1 VAAHRRMSTIPPTMR
16 RYFPDPE
23 AFRAAAA
30 DADVIPVY
38 RQLLADRLTPV
49 SAFQLLAGD
58 GNAARG
64 PTAGGPS
71 ASSTADHAFLLESVV
86 GGEKVGRHSFIATS
100 PAWVYQA
107 TAGRASVT
115 HPRAA
120 DGQPDAADRVWDTA
134 DPLADLQA
142 LFAPVAKRF
151 HRTPKLPAFTGGLVG
166 YAGYDA
172 ARYYEAEKLGTAPP
186 DDRHLPDVLFGLYGE
201 LVVFDHVDKTIKVVA
216 NALVGSGQWAVGSD
230 EDPGYK
236 AARTSTSSTAHRPL
250 PTAHSVD
257 AAYADACR
265 RIDAIVDR
273 LSAPPTLPLGEID
286 TTGPLSLAFESN
298 MTRDAYEAAVEAGK
312 EYIRA
317 GDIFQFVPS
326 QRLRAHSPAD
336 PLDVY
341 RALRIINPSPFMFYL
356 RTPGCTLIGSSPEI
370 LVRVENGTATTRPLA
385 GTRRRGATP
394 TEDKLLEAELLA
406 DPKER
411 AEHIMLVDLHRNDI
425 GRVSAVGSVQTSDV
439 MTVERYS
446 HVMHI
451 TTNVTGRMA
460 EGTTAFDALRVSLP
474 VGTVSGAPKIR
485 AMQIIDELE
494 PTRRGPYAG
503 AVGYVDFAG
512 DMDTCIALRT
522 IVWQPGKAGDGRTA
536 GSTASAVG
544 DENRSPTPGTYDV
557 QAGAGVVAD
566 SVPATEYEETMSK
579 ARAMLKAVEIAHLGF

>member
-1 VAAHRRMSTIPPTMR
+1 MPTIPATMR

-30 DADVIPVY
+30 DADVVPVY

-49 SAFQLLAGD
+49 SAFQLLAGGD
-58 GNAARG
+58 RPDAATPGDRAD
-64 PTAGGPS
+64 TAAG
-71 ASSTADHAFLLESVV
+71 HAFLLESVV
-86 GGEKVGRHSFIATS
+86 GGEKVGRYSFIATS

-107 TAGRASVT
+107 TAGKASLT
-115 HPRAA
+115 YAKAPGDKAGRSRGGDDKAA
-120 DGQPDAADRVWDTA
+120 GPADRSWDTT
-134 DPLADLQA
+134 DPLADLQE
-142 LFAPVAKRF
+142 LFQPHPRRV

-172 ARYYEAEKLGTAPP
+172 ARYYEAEKLGAAPP

-216 NALVGSGQWAVGSD
+216 NAEVGGRQKAVGRGDQDAGPSASD
-230 EDPGYK
+230 
-236 AARTSTSSTAHRPL
+236 SAHRPP
-250 PTAHSVD
+250 PTAYSVEN
-257 AAYADACR
+257 AYADACR
-265 RIDAIVDR
+265 RIDAIVER
-273 LSAPPTLPLGEID
+273 LSAPPTLALGEID
-286 TTGPLSLAFESN
+286 TTAPLSLRFESN
-298 MTRDAYEAAVEAGK
+298 LSQAAYEAAVEAGK

-370 LVRVENGTATTRPLA
+370 LVRVEDGTATTRPLA

-425 GRVSAVGSVQTSDV
+425 GRVSAVGSVRTSDV

-451 TTNVTGRMA
+451 TTHVTGRMA
-460 EGTTAFDALRVSLP
+460 EGMTAFDALRVSLP

-485 AMQIIDELE
+485 AMQIIDEVE

-522 IVWQPGKAGDGRTA
+522 IVWQPGKPDVAAGGAA
-536 GSTASAVG
+536 G
-544 DENRSPTPGTYDV
+544 PGTFDV

-579 ARAMLKAVEIAHLGF
+579 AKAMLKAVEIAHLGF